1 MGGRADPDERIAG
14 ADPPLQRLAAQMRL
28 EPFPQKGRAAVMD
41 RTQPG
46 NGGGG
51 IGERVGGNRVGDQD
65 FRVAR
70 HLSRSSTPARRRS
83 SLRLTPPQN
92 LVRTDSRISR
102 PASGARSFRKEAWR
116 RAATSKRWFAAT
128 VSVD

>member
-92 LVRTDSRISR
+92 LVRTDSRI
-102 PASGARSFRKEAWR
+102 RSEEH
-116 RAATSKRWFAAT
+116 TSELQSLMRNSYAVFCLNKK
-128 VSVD
+128 

>member
-1 MGGRADPDERIAG
+1 
-14 ADPPLQRLAAQMRL
+14 
-28 EPFPQKGRAAVMD
+28 MD

-51 IGERVGGNRVGDQD
+51 IGERVGGNRFGDQD

-102 PASGARSFRKEAWR
+102 PASGAWSFRKEAWR
-116 RAATSKRWFAAT
+116 RAATSNRLFAAT
-128 VSVD
+128 VSVTIGRASCRERVCQYV

>member
-51 IGERVGGNRVGDQD
+51 IGERVGGPRVGDQA

-83 SLRLTPPQN
+83 SLRPPPPPN
-92 LVRTDSRISR
+92 LVRTASQIS
-102 PASGARSFRKEAWR
+102 PPPSGSWSYRTQA
-116 RAATSKRWFAAT
+116 
-128 VSVD
+128 